1 MLEYKKNV
9 ILFKRNLFY
18 KGEKMK
24 TVEKKL
30 ILEILKYNTNSK
42 KIEYIIK
49 NNEINWMKILG
60 FISYHRV
67 SGLFYSKMNEINI
80 RLLDYPVFF
89 STYMTNQAQKI
100 RNENQ
105 LKEINKI
112 SKNLNSNN
120 ISYVFLKG
128 TILNQTIFKSGER
141 ASNDID
147 ILINKDSIAD
157 VTKILNKIG
166 YVQGKYDYQ
175 SDSIIKYNEN
185 ELRQSLLI
193 KGETC
198 PFIKK
203 TNSIAIKTIDV
214 DLNFSLDWTPNY
226 NQNIITHILNNRE
239 KITIKNIQIFSAN
252 LYDNII
258 ELCVHLYKDMAL
270 IDIIKKRKVFDL
282 YKLIDVYYFINH
294 YINEID
300 FKFLESKIKKFD
312 AQNYVYFA
320 LKYIN
325 TMFDDFNHQNIL
337 NLINNLENCITD
349 DEILNVIFDQYN
361 RKLKLYTKLD
371 LKERIFRYNI
381 INDYIK

>member
-49 NNEINWMKILG
+49 NNEINWMEILG

>member
-1 MLEYKKNV
+1 
-9 ILFKRNLFY
+9 
-18 KGEKMK
+18 MK

-49 NNEINWMKILG
+49 NNEINWMEILG